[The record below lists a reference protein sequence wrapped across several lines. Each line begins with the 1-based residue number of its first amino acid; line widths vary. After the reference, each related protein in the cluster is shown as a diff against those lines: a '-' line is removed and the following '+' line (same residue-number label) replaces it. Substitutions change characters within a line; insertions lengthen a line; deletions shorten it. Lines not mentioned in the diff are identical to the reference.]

1 MFCLSVMHCSLG
13 RLSDRISLALELHQR
28 RQEEEDTRDEIKME
42 WQLAA
47 MIIDRCALDETLF
60 LKHNRVNF
68 RFLLWIFILATITAT
83 FR

>member
-1 MFCLSVMHCSLG
+1 MHCSLG

-28 RQEEEDTRDEIKME
+28 RQEEEDARDEIKME

-47 MIIDRCALDETLF
+47 MIIDRCAVDEYPPPF

>member
-28 RQEEEDTRDEIKME
+28 RQEEEDARDEIKME

-47 MIIDRCALDETLF
+47 MIIDRCALDEYFTLYIAQSCKYCKF
-60 LKHNRVNF
+60 
-68 RFLLWIFILATITAT
+68 
-83 FR
+83 